1 MWSNAVL
8 AIDNLDEQSPIE
20 VRDNNGFKGVF
31 ATENIA
37 QDSVVFYLNGTITTQ
52 PTRYTIQLG
61 PRRHLTFPEIRKAN
75 DDLDYCWQYLNHSCE
90 PNGYMNTGEFTFRAL
105 RDIAQGEE
113 ITFNYLTTES
123 AMAVPFTCICGSE
136 SCFGFIQG
144 RNFLN
149 PMESVRLSQAVGEDN
164 VVTLF
169 MPAFKK
175 PSGSLENSL
184 SGSGR

>member
-8 AIDNLDEQSPIE
+8 AVDNLDEQSPIE

-37 QDSVVFYLNGTITTQ
+37 LDSVVFYLNGTITTQ

-61 PRRHLTFPEIRKAN
+61 PRRHLTFPEIRKTN

-105 RDIAQGEE
+105 RDIAAGEE

-123 AMAVPFTCICGSE
+123 QMAVPFACNCGSAN
-136 SCFGFIQG
+136 CFGFIQG

-149 PMESVRLSQAVGEDN
+149 PMESACLSQAVGEDN

-169 MPAFKK
+169 MPAVQRS
-175 PSGSLENSL
+175 SGSLENSL